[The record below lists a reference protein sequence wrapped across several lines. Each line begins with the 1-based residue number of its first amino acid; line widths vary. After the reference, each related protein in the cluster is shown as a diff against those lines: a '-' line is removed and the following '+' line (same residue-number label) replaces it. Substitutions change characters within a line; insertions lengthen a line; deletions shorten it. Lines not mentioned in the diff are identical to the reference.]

1 MLSLKVNGTSH
12 KLKIDPETPLLSNG
26 RRED

>member
-1 MLSLKVNGTSH
+1 MLSLKVNGTSY

-26 RRED
+26 RQED